1 MPLLSHMRRHSRLLF
16 EAEMQVSWKD
26 GRGKVQKL
34 KAKCLNLSAEGARL
48 QTDIPIPPR
57 TNVNLDSARYGSL
70 GSASV
75 RHCVRHTLKYS
86 IGLEFT
92 SSLPLGNPGRKRCLD
107 EIQAHQES
115 QA

>member
-1 MPLLSHMRRHSRLLF
+1 
-16 EAEMQVSWKD
+16 
-26 GRGKVQKL
+26 
-34 KAKCLNLSAEGARL
+34 
-48 QTDIPIPPR
+48 
-57 TNVNLDSARYGSL
+57 
-70 GSASV
+70 
-75 RHCVRHTLKYS
+75 VRHTLKYS